1 VGGVDISDH
10 AALRGAV
17 ERAGLVLPLRVWEAV
32 EASGDI
38 TEAELPDRLRALEVE
53 LDGVPRI
60 VVGGTIVPAWIDLDD
75 VRARLRSAITAAAA
89 TPA

>member
-1 VGGVDISDH
+1 
-10 AALRGAV
+10 
-17 ERAGLVLPLRVWEAV
+17 VLPLRVWESV
-32 EASGDI
+32 EAGDAI
-38 TEAELPDRLRALEVE
+38 TDADLPDRQRALEVE

-75 VRARLRSAITAAAA
+75 VRARLRGAITAAAA